1 MRAHAILHAGAP
13 CGVTAWFISSTIR
26 GAGTIEVQRQQ
37 WEKAWAGVRW
47 AASLLPCAHAVAC
60 ARLDARLARF
70 LLRVQRKRIETNK
83 CLSPAPA

>member
-13 CGVTAWFISSTIR
+13 CGVTAWFISLTIR
-26 GAGTIEVQRQQ
+26 GAGTIEVQRQR
-37 WEKAWAGVRW
+37 WEAWAGKVG
-47 AASLLPCAHAVAC
+47 PCSC

-83 CLSPAPA
+83 CSSL